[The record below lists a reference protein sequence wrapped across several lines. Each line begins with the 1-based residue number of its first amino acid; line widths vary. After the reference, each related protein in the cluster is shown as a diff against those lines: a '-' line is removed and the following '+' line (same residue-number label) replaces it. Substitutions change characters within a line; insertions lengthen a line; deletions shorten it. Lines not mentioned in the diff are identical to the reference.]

1 MDEGNKLRIILQ
13 AISRQAPSAHGPTA
27 NIAESRMPHPLLTL
41 LAILISA
48 ALAIP
53 AAAQAPDTDFDTV
66 TMRAAAARD
75 GRDVPTAIQLYTQAI
90 GMRPSWAEGWWSLG
104 TLEYSS
110 DQFTPAREALTRFI
124 ALTPN
129 AGPALAL
136 RGLCEFELGRYPE
149 SLEDLQHGI
158 ALGAASQPRNAPIV
172 LYHEALLL
180 TRLGRFDEATAKYG
194 FFVKHATVNP
204 ALATAIGLA
213 GLRMPLL
220 PADVDP
226 SQVELIG
233 AVGNAAIPVMNDN
246 LAAGQQAFQDVF
258 ARYPTTENIHYFYG
272 YLLFAAHSDQAI
284 PQFEQEIGVSPH
296 SAIAHAMLAWS
307 VGFSGDYAAA
317 LPAARDAVAEDPS
330 LLLGQMMY
338 GRALVETGDVTA
350 GLPYIQKVLQQDPSN
365 LEAHLTLAKAYSKL
379 GRSED
384 ARQERQLCLKMA
396 DQGAAPSATP

>member
-1 MDEGNKLRIILQ
+1 MDEGNQLRITLQ
-13 AISRQAPSAHGPTA
+13 AISKQARSGPTVRTREFNLA
-27 NIAESRMPHPLLTL
+27 NRL
-41 LAILISA
+41 LAALTMLLSA
-48 ALAIP
+48 ALTLP
-53 AAAQAPDTDFDTV
+53 VLAQSPEADFDTV
-66 TMRAAAARD
+66 TTRAAAARD
-75 GRDVPTAIQLYTQAI
+75 GRDMPTAIQLYTEAV
-90 GMRPSWAEGWWSLG
+90 GMRPNWAEGWWSLG
-104 TLEYSS
+104 TLEYST
-110 DQFTPAREALTRFI
+110 DQFTPAREALSHFI
-124 ALTPN
+124 DLTPT

-136 RGLCEFELGRYPE
+136 RGLCEFELGQYPE

-180 TRLGRFDEATAKYG
+180 TRLGRFDEAIAKYA

-204 ALATAIGLA
+204 ALAMAIGLA

-220 PADVDP
+220 PKDVTP
-226 SQVELIG
+226 AQAELVA
-233 AVGNAAIPVMNDN
+233 AVGNAAIPVMNGD
-246 LAAGQQAFQDVF
+246 LPGGQQAFQEVF
-258 ARYPTTENIHYFYG
+258 SRYPTTPNIHYFYG
-272 YLLFAAHSDQAI
+272 YLLFSAHSDQAI
-284 PQFEQEIGVSPH
+284 PQFEQEIGVSPQ

-396 DQGAAPSATP
+396 DQGAPPSATP